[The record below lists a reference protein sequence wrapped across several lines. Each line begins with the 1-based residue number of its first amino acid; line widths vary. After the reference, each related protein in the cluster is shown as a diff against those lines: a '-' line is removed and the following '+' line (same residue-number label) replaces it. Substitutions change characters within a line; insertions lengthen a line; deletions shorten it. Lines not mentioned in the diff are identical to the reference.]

1 VSPQD
6 ELERAFIET
15 KERMIPD
22 AVEQTAKRTSHEAA
36 PGSAAQEAGKAD
48 AASTDVPD
56 EALSKQFS
64 ALGVSEDQRPQTEPL
79 APSAS
84 PQASQPENDAASSV
98 PDTQD
103 EKPHDKTSP
112 TDSSTKL

>member
-1 VSPQD
+1 MSPQD

-22 AVEQTAKRTSHEAA
+22 AVEQTAKRTSHTA
-36 PGSAAQEAGKAD
+36 PGLAAEAGKAD
-48 AASTDVPD
+48 AASTGLPD
-56 EALSKQFS
+56 EALSKQFG
-64 ALGVSEDQRPQTEPL
+64 ALAVASEDQQPQTEPV

-84 PQASQPENDAASSV
+84 PPASQPENDAASTV

-103 EKPHDKTSP
+103 EKPQDKASPVDSP
-112 TDSSTKL
+112 TKL